1 MMEESIFI
9 VAAVGEWN
17 KDEYQK
23 ISTILPGYWHFVD
36 SPAELDD
43 LLISQDLQPNY
54 IFFLHWRWIVPRRI
68 TDRFECL
75 CFHMTDVPFGRGGSP
90 LQNLIARGHK
100 STRLTAL
107 RMVEQLD
114 AGPVYLKKNLDLD
127 GPAHAIYKRASAL
140 SWEMIE
146 EIILERPQP
155 LPQQGDPI
163 EFRRRTPDQSRLD
176 HGKTLEQIYDHI
188 RMLDAPGYPKAF
200 IETDDYKIEFNS
212 AELNVNS
219 IKASCRIV
227 LKRNEV

>member
-1 MMEESIFI
+1 MKGEPIFI

-17 KDEYQK
+17 KDKYIEFS
-23 ISTILPGYWHFVD
+23 STLPGLWHLVD
-36 SPAELDD
+36 SPAELND
-43 LLISQDLQPNY
+43 LLISQDLQPNFV
-54 IFFLHWRWIVPRRI
+54 FFLHWRWIVPKSI
-68 TDRFECL
+68 IDRVECI

-114 AGPVYLKKNLDLD
+114 AGPVYMKKTLNLD

-155 LPQQGDPI
+155 RPQQGDPI
-163 EFRRRTPDQSRLD
+163 EFRRRTPEQSKLD
-176 HGKTLEQIYDHI
+176 DGKTLEQIYDHI

-200 IETDDYKIEFNS
+200 IETENYRLELDS
-212 AELNVNS
+212 AELNENS
-219 IKASCRIV
+219 VQASCNIF
-227 LKRNEV
+227 LKRNET